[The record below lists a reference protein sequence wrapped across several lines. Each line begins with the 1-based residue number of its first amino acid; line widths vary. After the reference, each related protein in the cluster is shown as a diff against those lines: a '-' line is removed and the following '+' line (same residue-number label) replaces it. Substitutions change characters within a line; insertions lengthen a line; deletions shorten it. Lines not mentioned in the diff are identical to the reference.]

1 MKECESLILLGEVTY
16 YIFGKLFN
24 CFETVLLNFQI
35 GDSREFELQAGCGGS
50 YHLPCQEDEGLAC

>member
-1 MKECESLILLGEVTY
+1 MRVSDSAGRGNLLY
-16 YIFGKLFN
+16 FWKASN

-35 GDSREFELQAGCGGS
+35 GDSRKFELQAGCGGS

>member
-35 GDSREFELQAGCGGS
+35 GDSREFELQAGCGGFDS
-50 YHLPCQEDEGLAC
+50 LSCEED